1 MEKKMGNTQID
12 TLALFAMNNKAI
24 LNTNDCPFELA
35 SETIKA
41 NKIDKINIDLLLVG
55 YAGAGPYPQCFEFDN
70 IEKKI
75 AAADAKKE
83 QFLRQAEKYINLIN
97 PIAFSPFAGTY
108 TLGSRLSGLTKY
120 RGVPSLS
127 DATKVLGEKFENYSK
142 AVLLEK
148 LDEYDLTSEILTK
161 NPEKYPV
168 ALQDYVKLISQ
179 NPLEYDGD
187 NWEDSQLSELIN
199 SSYKRFKS
207 KAGDRICF

>member
-1 MEKKMGNTQID
+1 MEVQLQFMLLITAIQLCGKFLGCSLMEKKMGNTQID

-97 PIAFSPFAGTY
+97 PIAFSP
-108 TLGSRLSGLTKY
+108 
-120 RGVPSLS
+120 
-127 DATKVLGEKFENYSK
+127 
-142 AVLLEK
+142 LLEHIHSALGC
-148 LDEYDLTSEILTK
+148 LD
-161 NPEKYPV
+161 
-168 ALQDYVKLISQ
+168 
-179 NPLEYDGD
+179 
-187 NWEDSQLSELIN
+187 
-199 SSYKRFKS
+199 
-207 KAGDRICF
+207 